1 MLGEVS
7 RTFSSRRHR
16 FNLILNFNLETF
28 MKLSFLAVRTVSYR
42 NCSVLFVALLLWF
55 SPYPALAQT
64 PQSAEPAVE
73 NTMKAMLV
81 AIQNNSLPDLVVAG
95 DPPFQNGMTQ
105 QILDSIRQ
113 SLAPRLKQGYTSTF
127 LAKLK
132 QQGFLVYLWKLEFKD
147 NNDDV
152 LMTVGFKDGKV
163 SGFWLR

>member
-1 MLGEVS
+1 
-7 RTFSSRRHR
+7 
-16 FNLILNFNLETF
+16 

-95 DPPFQNGMTQ
+95 DPPFQKRDDTT
-105 QILDSIRQ
+105 DS
-113 SLAPRLKQGYTSTF
+113 
-127 LAKLK
+127 
-132 QQGFLVYLWKLEFKD
+132 
-147 NNDDV
+147 
-152 LMTVGFKDGKV
+152 
-163 SGFWLR
+163 

>member
-1 MLGEVS
+1 MLGKVS

-28 MKLSFLAVRTVSYR
+28 MKLTFVAARTASYK
-42 NCSVLFVALLLWF
+42 NCSVLLFALFLWF
-55 SPYPALAQT
+55 SPYPALAQA

-81 AIQNNSLPDLVVAG
+81 AIQNNSLPDLVATG
-95 DPPFQNGMTQ
+95 DPSFQNGMTQ

-127 LAKLK
+127 VAKLK
-132 QQGFLVYLWKLEFKD
+132 QQGFMVYLWKLEFKD

-152 LMTVGFKDGKV
+152 LMTVGFKNGKV
-163 SGFWLR
+163 AGFWLR